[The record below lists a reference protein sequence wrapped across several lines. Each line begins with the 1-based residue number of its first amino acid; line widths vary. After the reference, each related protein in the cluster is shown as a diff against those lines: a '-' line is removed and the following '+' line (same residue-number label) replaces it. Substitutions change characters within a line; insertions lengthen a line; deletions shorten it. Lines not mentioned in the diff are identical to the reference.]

1 MATKKYS
8 FEKALA
14 YYEAVTQI
22 PHANRKLFAYTNRKH
37 EPPNASITRNITY
50 IPKITWYNNSWVNNS
65 WVRNMM
71 KADGGVPCFWTKDN
85 TAISDPFSKSWKI
98 YDEKFPDR
106 GWRITY
112 DVHDS
117 IEKVL
122 AQLLDFLEM
131 HKDEKVVHVWI
142 QGTLNGKDPKTVI
155 KDLQRGLEF
164 SSSGENGLFDNSII
178 DFVRGQRTSEYLEL
192 WHTPLEDSLDVW
204 DYYGGKSP
212 VRIPVIPW
220 RVSNLGPRLYSRS
233 IPPQLFPPTHFAKAM
248 NITDVKLT
256 LTEVYCN
263 YSEFVEMVP
272 INSDDALLLD
282 FAWMPVGNNLYTMAK
297 ITEATKGHLLKV
309 KDPDFFNGC
318 GSVVTSAHAC
328 FGIGRS
334 NIDLINQL
342 ERKLNTGHST
352 SGHMIASVLAFQSQF
367 MWYLQE
373 VFNNF
378 EKGSSVY
385 ITKFAEPG
393 SGMYHSIYEYRNAI
407 HDMKTADKSK
417 LYPNYARNNLDIC
430 EKFVSS
436 LKL

>member
-1 MATKKYS
+1 
-8 FEKALA
+8 
-14 YYEAVTQI
+14 
-22 PHANRKLFAYTNRKH
+22 
-37 EPPNASITRNITY
+37 
-50 IPKITWYNNSWVNNS
+50 
-65 WVRNMM
+65 
-71 KADGGVPCFWTKDN
+71 
-85 TAISDPFSKSWKI
+85 
-98 YDEKFPDR
+98 
-106 GWRITY
+106 
-112 DVHDS
+112 
-117 IEKVL
+117 
-122 AQLLDFLEM
+122 M
-131 HKDEKVVHVWI
+131 HKDEKLVHVWI
-142 QGTLNGKDPKTVI
+142 QGTLKGKDPKTVI
-155 KDLQRGLEF
+155 SDLKRGLEF
-164 SSSGENGLFDNSII
+164 TASTGGDGELFDSEII
-178 DFVRGQRTSEYLEL
+178 TRGKKTAEYLEL
-192 WHTPLEDSLDVW
+192 WNTPLEDSNDLW
-204 DYYGGKSP
+204 DYYGGKTP

-220 RVSNLGPRLYSRS
+220 RVSNLGPRIYSRS
-233 IPPQLFPPTHFAKAM
+233 IPPQLFPPTHFVNAM
-248 NITDVKLT
+248 NLKDIRLNI
-256 LTEVYCN
+256 TEVYCN
-263 YSEFVEMVP
+263 YSEFVEMIP
-272 INSDDALLLD
+272 ITSDDALLLD

-297 ITEATKGHLLKV
+297 ITESTKGHLLKV

-318 GSVVTSAHAC
+318 GSVVTAAHAC

-378 EKGSSVY
+378 ERGSSVY

-430 EKFVSS
+430 ERFVSS